1 MATDAEILTAA
12 VDKLTRVLQ
21 PFGKMVDAWVQR
33 EQRPGL
39 YTKIPVA
46 TPFRPFENACEVIAI
61 LAAGASSRS
70 MDEGL
75 YDIIATADCFF
86 SIGQKPALVVGGYPI
101 LSRLIYGPLRLARQD
116 IVNVIATA
124 DGGTFSLCKVE

>member
-1 MATDAEILTAA
+1 MATDAEVLKIA
-12 VDKLTRVLQ
+12 VDKLTNVLQ
-21 PFGKMVDAWVQR
+21 PLGKMVDAWVQR

-61 LAAGASSRS
+61 LAAGSSSRS
-70 MDEGL
+70 MDDGL

-86 SIGQKPALVVGGYPI
+86 SIGQKPALVAGGYPI
-101 LSRLIYGPLRLARQD
+101 LARLVYGPVRLARQD
-116 IVNVIATA
+116 IINVIATI
-124 DGGTFSLCKVE
+124 DGGTFYLCKVE